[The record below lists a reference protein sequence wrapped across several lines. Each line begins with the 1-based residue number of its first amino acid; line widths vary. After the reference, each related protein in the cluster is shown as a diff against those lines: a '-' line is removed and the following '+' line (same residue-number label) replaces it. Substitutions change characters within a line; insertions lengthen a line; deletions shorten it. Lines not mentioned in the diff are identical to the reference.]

1 MPSVV
6 SLTDFRMEGREVV
19 EEGVGSGVVWD
30 RCAAARPPPPA
41 PLCREDRLFR
51 PPDVPLWPAAP
62 EGVAAALPPRLQR
75 EPRGSSAAAGSAAS
89 LQQRRC
95 GRARAGRA
103 QLGPA
108 PRRRG
113 HIITNYHCVARLAK
127 DTTGQEARRA
137 CLPRSRSAAACCSA

>member
-1 MPSVV
+1 VPSVV

-30 RCAAARPPPPA
+30 RCRAARPRGPPSLRDNRLA
-41 PLCREDRLFR
+41 WPL
-51 PPDVPLWPAAP
+51 DVPRWPAAS
-62 EGVAAALPPRLQR
+62 ENVGAALPPRLQR
-75 EPRGSSAAAGSAAS
+75 EPRGSSAAAGSSAS
-89 LQQRRC
+89 VKQRHC
-95 GRARAGRA
+95 GRALAGQA

-137 CLPRSRSAAACCSA
+137 CLLCGRSSAAYCYA